1 MGQSEPSLL
10 SYCLTKKLRNTSFLQ
25 FLLLLFIQSGD
36 TYKFSLSHFQLFFKE
51 YVWWRC
57 KLLIMYIIWNKRKNN
72 AQLTSTAW
80 KVSVFG
86 VFLVCTFP
94 YLDSIRGDTPCFFPY
109 SVRMWENTDP
119 KNYEYRNFSRSVLHC
134 TKNKVFYSGNC
145 GFGLI

>member
-1 MGQSEPSLL
+1 MVWEYFSSMMGQSEPGLL
-10 SYCLTKKLRNTSFLQ
+10 SYCLTKKLRNTSFLK

-94 YLDSIRGDTPCFFPY
+94 YLDSIRGDTPCF
-109 SVRMWENTDP
+109 SVFCPNVGKYGP
-119 KNYEYRNFSRSVLHC
+119 KKLRIPELFTQCTSLH
-134 TKNKVFYSGNC
+134 KK
-145 GFGLI
+145 